1 MQRTLTITG
10 VMIVLAATA
19 GLAVAMDTLPKLG
32 ALWSGTARRVKAF
45 VGRPQR
51 NPEAIEGPAAV

>member
-10 VMIVLAATA
+10 FMIVLAATA
-19 GLAVAMDTLPKLG
+19 GLAVAMDKLPKLG
-32 ALWSGTARRVKAF
+32 ALWSGTARRARAF

-51 NPEAIEGPAAV
+51 SPETIQDATTW